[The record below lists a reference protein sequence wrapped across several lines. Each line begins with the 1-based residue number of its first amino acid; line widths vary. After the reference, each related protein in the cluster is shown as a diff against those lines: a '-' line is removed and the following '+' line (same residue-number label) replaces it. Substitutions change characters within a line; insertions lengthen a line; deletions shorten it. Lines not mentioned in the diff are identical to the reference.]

1 MEALRVLTKVVV
13 ISIVLSV
20 GIRYGASLLTWTP
33 TLPLVL
39 GMILLPSLLVALAL
53 GWRSQ
58 WTTDVTQSGEG

>member
-1 MEALRVLTKVVV
+1 MV

-20 GIRYGASLLTWTP
+20 GIRYGASRLEWSP

-58 WTTDVTQSGEG
+58 RPTDVSQSGEG